1 MNKIN
6 LSSITLIT
14 LPNTS
19 KYVSDVDCKEMC
31 VITLDGM
38 VDTTLFKEETKRNR
52 YLYFHTLEHRS
63 GLGPVPG
70 HILYEYL
77 FRYRSDIYCIGAL
90 RMSLYNLAVD

>member
-6 LSSITLIT
+6 ISSITLTT

-19 KYVSDVDCKEMC
+19 KYVADVVCKEMC
-31 VITLDGM
+31 VIKLDGV

-52 YLYFHTLEHRS
+52 YLYFHTFEHRS

-70 HILYEYL
+70 HIGYL
-77 FRYRSDIYCIGAL
+77 FIHRPDVLCVSAL
-90 RMSLYNLAVD
+90 RKSLYNLAVD